1 MQKNLD
7 ASRARLEVLV
17 VVHYHTYFISNTR
30 KLKVSAPVFLRV
42 LLLALVLL
50 SHAGCV
56 STPQGT
62 KFDPI
67 EGGRRLD
74 DSLGKSIDRL
84 QDRSYQDVN

>member
-1 MQKNLD
+1 MCLGKMP
-7 ASRARLEVLV
+7 
-17 VVHYHTYFISNTR
+17 
-30 KLKVSAPVFLRV
+30 PVFLRA

-50 SHAGCV
+50 SHAGRV

-67 EGGRRLD
+67 EGSRRLNHNLD
-74 DSLGKSIDRL
+74 ESIDRL